1 MSVSSLE
8 NPAIGHKFGL
18 AYLSD
23 VVVAGGVSSIT
34 TDDDVVCTGAL
45 TIGSTDETVV
55 VTGNATTGLIDLSVG
70 AVASGVLSIDYGGE
84 GVATGAVV
92 LESSDSSVVFAVG
105 STPNAIDITAPPP
118 ANLVSAIGYG
128 VDGSVSGDVFL
139 ESSDGSIVFSAGTI
153 PTAINISAPIPAF
166 PQIIPYAIDIAVGDT
181 ATASLSADNNNTYF
195 YITKTTASDPAPNL
209 YTVNFA
215 PLVIGDILPQGFT
228 IFIKNSIPYDA
239 VIENDVKITQ
249 EGDPI
254 LDIAGTGGIIHRRG
268 NVGTINTAFCCLTV
282 LGTDGKLTL
291 L

>member
-1 MSVSSLE
+1 
-8 NPAIGHKFGL
+8 
-18 AYLSD
+18 
-23 VVVAGGVSSIT
+23 
-34 TDDDVVCTGAL
+34 
-45 TIGSTDETVV
+45 

-70 AVASGVLSIDYGGE
+70 AVASGVLS
-84 GVATGAVV
+84 
-92 LESSDSSVVFAVG
+92 
-105 STPNAIDITAPPP
+105 
-118 ANLVSAIGYG
+118 IGYG

-153 PTAINISAPIPAF
+153 PTAINISAPIPDF
-166 PQIIPYAIDIAVGDT
+166 PQITPYAIDIAVGDT

-228 IFIKNSIPYDA
+228 IFVKNSIPWDA
-239 VIENDVKITQ
+239 VIENNVKITQ

-254 LDIAGTGGIIHRRG
+254 EDIAGTDGIIHKRG
-268 NVGTINTAFCCLTV
+268 TNTSINTPFCCLTV